1 MFKATA
7 IILFF
12 VTISILAIDAQA
24 KEVQVIEIRKN
35 LQLSSADPVY
45 TDYYL
50 NAGNDLGI
58 KPGTTFVLYRRVN
71 VIDRL
76 GTNQGRSLALP
87 VGKIKIIYVAKDL
100 SVARVDKLEKN
111 ESTPILEYRGVMLGD
126 LINVGSAEMAEEGEK
141 SAQHDGSFGPQGLDV
156 SFEANAIV
164 APFLPSRTES
174 RMPATVDASPAVS
187 EELPSKPSE
196 VLSAKPSS
204 NDMKNNVDSLKSS
217 INPEETKDLPLIR

>member
-7 IILFF
+7 ILLFF
-12 VTISILAIDAQA
+12 ITISILAIDAQA

-35 LQLSSADPVY
+35 LQLSSTDPVF

-111 ESTPILEYRGVMLGD
+111 ESTPILEHRGVMLGD
-126 LINVGSAEMAEEGEK
+126 LINVGSAEMSGEGEK
-141 SAQHDGSFGPQGLDV
+141 SAQHNGEFGPQGLDV
-156 SFEANAIV
+156 SFEANKV
-164 APFLPSRTES
+164 VSPFLPERTES
-174 RMPATVDASPAVS
+174 RMPATVEAAPAIPQ
-187 EELPSKPSE
+187 ELPVKTDE
-196 VLSAKPSS
+196 VLRAKPTN
-204 NDMKNNVDSLKSS
+204 NDVDSIKSS
-217 INPEETKDLPLIR
+217 INPEESKDLPLIR